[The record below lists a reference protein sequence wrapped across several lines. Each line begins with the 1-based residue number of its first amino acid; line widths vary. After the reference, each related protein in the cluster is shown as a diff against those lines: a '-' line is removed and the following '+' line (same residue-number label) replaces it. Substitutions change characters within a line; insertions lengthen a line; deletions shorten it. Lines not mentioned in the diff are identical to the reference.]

1 MWRLAFHCGMEGLLY
16 NRKKDSIER
25 ENNNNDVLNANDND
39 TIALEFGKSD
49 LDKAMGDKRFAT
61 VKNQCYSGCG

>member
-25 ENNNNDVLNANDND
+25 ENNNDNDLLNANDND
-39 TIALEFGKSD
+39 TIVLEFG
-49 LDKAMGDKRFAT
+49 LF
-61 VKNQCYSGCG
+61 